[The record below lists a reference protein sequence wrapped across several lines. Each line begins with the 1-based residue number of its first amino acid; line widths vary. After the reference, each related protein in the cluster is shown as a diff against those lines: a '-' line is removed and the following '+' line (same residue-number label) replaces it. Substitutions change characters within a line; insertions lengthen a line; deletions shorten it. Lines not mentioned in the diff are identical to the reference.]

1 MNTFISLRSIA
12 SSAMGGE
19 PLTEEV
25 LKQLREM
32 VQRDV
37 RENVEKKHIGKYR
50 DPEAMEAIGRQVR
63 LTVERN
69 YPNLKES
76 FKNMAVVELTN
87 EVSGYGIFEPLLEDP
102 DVTEI
107 LGERYNK
114 ITIERKGRL
123 VDTDYRFESEEA
135 FKHVIEK
142 ILLPTGRSLSW
153 ANPAVDA
160 RLSDGSRVNIVGP
173 PISPDGVQIAIRK
186 FRKSISLDRLIEWGA
201 IDHNLKELLKAFI
214 KARFNIVVS
223 GGTGSGKTT
232 LLNAIAEHIDSDQ
245 SVITI
250 ENPIETTFEHPH
262 VRRWE
267 GRPAS
272 LEGRGEITTRFLVFN
287 ALRARPDRIIVGEVR
302 GPEAFDMLN
311 ANITGHP
318 GSLTTGH
325 ADSEAEMMTRLVS
338 MAASAEV
345 LAPVLIP
352 AFVASA
358 IDIVVQVSRLPDKT
372 RRLVGISEVVGA
384 EDGEIRLNP
393 LIRFH
398 QTGFCEERIRGDWRL
413 TDNIFIKAKQFS
425 DYGIDA
431 KALWLCGGEN
441 R

>member
-1 MNTFISLRSIA
+1 MNNFISMRTIA
-12 SSAMGGE
+12 AGVSGGE
-19 PLTEEV
+19 ELTDDI
-25 LKQLREM
+25 LKMLREL

-37 RENVEKKHIGKYR
+37 RDNVEKRFIGKYR
-50 DPEAMEAIGRQVR
+50 DPEAMEAIRKQIR
-63 LTVERN
+63 TTVERF

-76 FKNMAVVELTN
+76 QKILAITELTN

-102 DVTEI
+102 EITEI
-107 LGERYNK
+107 LGERYDK
-114 ITIERKGRL
+114 ITIEKHGRL
-123 VDTDYRFESEEA
+123 IETDYRFDTEEA

-153 ANPAVDA
+153 ASPTVDA

-186 FRKSISLDRLIEWGA
+186 FRKSISLDSLIEWGA
-201 IDHNLKELLKAFI
+201 INEPIKVLLKALI
-214 KARFNIVVS
+214 RARFNIIVS

-232 LLNAIAEHIDSDQ
+232 MLNAIAENIDKDHSI
-245 SVITI
+245 ITI

-287 ALRARPDRIIVGEVR
+287 SLRARPDRIIVGEVR
-302 GPEAFDMLN
+302 GAEAFDMLN

-325 ADSEAEMMTRLVS
+325 ADSEDEMMTRLVS

-352 AFVASA
+352 DFVASA
-358 IDIVVQVSRLPDKT
+358 IDIVVQVSRLPDKS
-372 RRLVGISEVVGA
+372 RKLIGISEVIGVR
-384 EDGEIRLNP
+384 DGVVRLNP
-393 LIRFH
+393 LIRFE
-398 QTGFCEERIRGDWRL
+398 QKCFMDKRIIGVWELTGNRFSKRD
-413 TDNIFIKAKQFS
+413 QFR
-425 DYGIDA
+425 DYGIDDSD
-431 KALWLCGGEN
+431 LWIL
-441 R
+441 